1 MTSENAIAEIRQLSL
16 EVGNAKIDY
25 LERIADLN
33 KWAGL
38 TAVCTTLFVGGFVG
52 SSLSVLS
59 GSIALYNN
67 YRIDRLERRQE
78 TINNII

>member
-52 SSLSVLS
+52 SLFCLVVLPFIIIIV
-59 GSIALYNN
+59 SIDWKDGRKQL
-67 YRIDRLERRQE
+67 I
-78 TINNII
+78 T